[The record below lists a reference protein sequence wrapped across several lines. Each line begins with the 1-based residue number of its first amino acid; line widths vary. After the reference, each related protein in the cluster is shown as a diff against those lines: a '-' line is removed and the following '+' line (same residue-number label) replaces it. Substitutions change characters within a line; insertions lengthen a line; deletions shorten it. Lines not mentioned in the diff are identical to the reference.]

1 MGAVY
6 FKFAFP
12 RPPLKSLSTHHGGPL
27 ELLCSVPHCKELKSV
42 EPRAIDL
49 MKIDQPVIVLIIL
62 SENMC
67 HTEFIRLEFG

>member
-1 MGAVY
+1 MNFA
-6 FKFAFP
+6 AFP
-12 RPPLKSLSTHHGGPL
+12 RSLLRNQITHHGGPL

-42 EPRAIDL
+42 EPRAINL